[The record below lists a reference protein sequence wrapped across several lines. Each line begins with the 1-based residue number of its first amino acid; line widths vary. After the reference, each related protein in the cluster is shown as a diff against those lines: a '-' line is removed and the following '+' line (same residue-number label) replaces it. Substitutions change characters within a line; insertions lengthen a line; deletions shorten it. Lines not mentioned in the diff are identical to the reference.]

1 MSQIMEL
8 FIMVNGQKMDLE
20 MVKVRKFGRMV
31 QSILVIGKMIKLMEK
46 EGSSTQME
54 MFMKVTG

>member
-1 MSQIMEL
+1 
-8 FIMVNGQKMDLE
+8 MVNGQKMDLE